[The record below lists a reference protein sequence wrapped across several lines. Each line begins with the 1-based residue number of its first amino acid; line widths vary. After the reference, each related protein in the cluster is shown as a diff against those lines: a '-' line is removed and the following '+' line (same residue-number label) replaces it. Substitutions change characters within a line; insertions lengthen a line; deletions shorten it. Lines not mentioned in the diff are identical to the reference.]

1 MDSARSAPYTIYVYY
16 FTFCL
21 FGGENKIMSMWFT
34 FVKMFWHNWNSV
46 SHERKFPI
54 TVVSLIQYIFQFLQV
69 SFLPAMSLSHSQ
81 LPLQP
86 VIVHYITAFNENYL
100 LLTHLSELANVSR
113 HIPPILASPP
123 AQPNHPLP
131 TNLSPHSSLPPFQAW
146 VPGKVWH
153 FLISLWHS
161 VTHYAPQGGVCEHT
175 WQCVEAQGGHAL
187 LLGGEYHCVIE

>member
-1 MDSARSAPYTIYVYY
+1 MCTILPFV
-16 FTFCL
+16 CL
-21 FGGENKIMSMWFT
+21 GEKTKSCQCGLLLLKCFDTI
-34 FVKMFWHNWNSV
+34 
-46 SHERKFPI
+46 E
-54 TVVSLIQYIFQFLQV
+54 TVFLMKENFLYNFLIQYIFHFLQV

-131 TNLSPHSSLPPFQAW
+131 TNLSPHSSLPPFQA
-146 VPGKVWH
+146 
-153 FLISLWHS
+153 
-161 VTHYAPQGGVCEHT
+161 
-175 WQCVEAQGGHAL
+175 
-187 LLGGEYHCVIE
+187 